1 MITVH
6 HLNNSRSQRVLWL
19 LEELNLD
26 YSIENYQRD
35 AQTNL
40 APEALLKLH
49 PLGKSPVL
57 SDGQQTIIESAAIID
72 YVVRRHGN
80 GLLAPA
86 PGTDA
91 HEEYLQWMH
100 YSEGSAMLP
109 LMLKMYTSRLSDGGE
124 ALQPRI
130 TSELDN
136 HFSYLNAA
144 LNDSDWFVD
153 NTFSAA
159 DIQLSFVIQLGP
171 LLHSL
176 DAYANLAGFLE
187 RIHARPAYQRALQK
201 GGTYAYGGDK
211 TG

>member
-19 LEELNLD
+19 LEELGLD
-26 YSIENYQRD
+26 YQIEKYQRD
-35 AQTNL
+35 AQSNL
-40 APEALLKLH
+40 APDALQKLH

-57 SDGQQTIIESAAIID
+57 TDDDKTIIESAAIID
-72 YVVRRHGN
+72 YVVRHYSKGR
-80 GLLAPA
+80 LTPA

-109 LMLKMYTSRLSDGGE
+109 LMLKMYTGRLSDGGE
-124 ALQPRI
+124 ELQPRI

-144 LNDSDWFVD
+144 LDNNDWFVD

-171 LLHSL
+171 MLHSL
-176 DAYANLAGFLE
+176 DAYPNLADFLD
-187 RIHARPAYQRALQK
+187 RIHARPAYQKALKK
-201 GGTYAYGGDK
+201 GGEYAFGG
-211 TG
+211 